1 MNWQFYMTALLFT
14 VILII
19 TAFALIMITLAG
31 GNENAGRIGLV
42 IAAITVLFWIVVGIM
57 SAMSL
62 IWNWGLVC

>member
-31 GNENAGRIGLV
+31 GNENAGVIGLV